1 MNRWILC
8 LTADK
13 TDHTMFYVIAA
24 IIAVLAYLAYVGV
37 KQTKNNKR
45 KRIEKLKA
53 QYGNINTRVY
63 DPIELANI
71 AHYYQ
76 NHKEGK
82 EIVDDIT
89 WNDLNM
95 DTIFSTMNLTQSSAG
110 EEYLYYMLR
119 TPSQKIEEVEEFD
132 SLVTLMDENEEQR
145 LKLQEK
151 FCSIGHTVKLS
162 LSNYID
168 SFRELEATSKVI
180 DYVCIFLL
188 IASIVTFAIV
198 PQFGVLFLIG
208 VITFNIIKYY
218 SEKAVFD
225 SYFICIA
232 YLVRLAANASEIAKL
247 DGMDPKIRSYLDDL
261 ESHAKPLSKIVSKAK
276 LIGTGDRAAGGS
288 PLDMIM
294 DYVRLIT
301 HIDLIQ
307 FKNSINLVKDHS
319 DDIEALLRII
329 GYLECT
335 VAVASYRR
343 SLPFYA
349 RPAFVNGPE
358 LKIDMTDG
366 YHPLLASPVANNI
379 DVSRCV
385 LLTGSNASGKSTFIK
400 TVALCAILSQTI
412 ATAPAHAFTT
422 RFYRIYTSMALKDN
436 LQNNES
442 YYMVEIK
449 SLKRILDAKDGE
461 NPVLCFVDEVL
472 RGTNTV
478 ERVAASSQILENM
491 AQSNILC
498 FAATHDIELTYLLE
512 DTYENYHFKE
522 TVTDNDVTFD
532 YVLNKGRATTRNAI
546 RLLKILGYDEK
557 IIESADKTAENYLK
571 TGEWR
576 KM

>member
-1 MNRWILC
+1 MDRIFLC
-8 LTADK
+8 LTAEKADR
-13 TDHTMFYVIAA
+13 TWLYIIGA
-24 IIAVLAYLAYVGV
+24 IFGFLIYLAFVGV
-37 KQTKNNKR
+37 KQTKKNKA
-45 KRIEKLKA
+45 KLISKLKA
-53 QYGNINTRVY
+53 QYGNINTKVY
-63 DPIELANI
+63 DSTELMNI
-71 AHYYQ
+71 AHYYL
-76 NHKEGK
+76 NHKEGM

-89 WNDLNM
+89 WNDL
-95 DTIFSTMNLTQSSAG
+95 DMNTLFAAMNTTQSSAG
-110 EEYLYYMLR
+110 EEYLYYKLR
-119 TPSQKIEEVEEFD
+119 TPSQKIDEVEEFD
-132 SLVTLMDENEEQR
+132 SIVRIMDENEDQR

-151 FCSIGHTVKLS
+151 LHAIGHTIKLS
-162 LSNYID
+162 LSTYIE
-168 SFRELEATSKVI
+168 SFRELEASSKAI
-180 DYVCIFLL
+180 DYLCIALL
-188 IASIVTFAIV
+188 IASIVSFAIF
-198 PQFGVLFLIG
+198 PQFGILFVLG
-208 VITFNIIKYY
+208 VLTFNIIKYY
-218 SEKAVFD
+218 SEKALFD
-225 SYFICIA
+225 SYFICIG
-232 YLVRLAANASEIAKL
+232 YLVRLAKNASEMSKL
-247 DGMDPKIRSYLDDL
+247 EGMDPKIRSYLDDL
-261 ESHAKPLSKIVSKAK
+261 ETHAKPLMKIVSRAK
-276 LIGTGDRAAGGS
+276 WIGSGDKSSGGNI
-288 PLDMIM
+288 LDALM

-307 FKNSINLVKDHS
+307 FKNTIDLVKDRS
-319 DDIEALLRII
+319 EDIEGLLRII
-329 GYLECT
+329 GYLESSI
-335 VAVASYRR
+335 AVASYRNA
-343 SLPFYA
+343 LPFHA
-349 RPAFVNGPE
+349 VPEFVNDKKLTIE
-358 LKIDMTDG
+358 ITDG
-366 YHPLLASPVANNI
+366 YHPLLAAPVANNI
-379 DVSRCV
+379 DVQKCV

-400 TVALCAILSQTI
+400 TVALCAVLSQTI

-522 TVTDNDVTFD
+522 MVTDNDVTFD

-557 IIESADKTAENYLK
+557 IIESADKTAETYLK

-576 KM
+576 KQ